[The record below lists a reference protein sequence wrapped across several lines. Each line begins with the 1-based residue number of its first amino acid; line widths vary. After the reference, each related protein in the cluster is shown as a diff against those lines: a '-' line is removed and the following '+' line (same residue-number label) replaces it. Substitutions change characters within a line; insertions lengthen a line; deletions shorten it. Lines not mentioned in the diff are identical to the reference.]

1 MIVGAALL
9 SGFLASTSTLALVA
23 LTTPAPAT
31 SPAPAVAATST
42 SASTAVTDP
51 ADLTSMVAS
60 ARESVVT
67 ITSQL
72 ESGRG
77 RFGGAATGVGS
88 GVIITTDGYILT
100 NRHVVEGSAGLSV
113 ELSDGRE
120 LPATLIEISPD
131 EDLALVK
138 VAATGLRAAPIGDPA
153 AIKVGQ
159 TAIAIG
165 SPLGTYTET
174 VTKGIVSATGREIT
188 VQDDQTGRPVT
199 LKNLIQTDAAI
210 NSGNSGGPL
219 LDANGDGRRHQ
230 HRGRDQRGGPRL
242 RHPDR
247 RGARSHRPGDI
258 TGDLSIRRLGPLAP
272 GVNLVHHAVP
282 DTRL

>member
-31 SPAPAVAATST
+31 RPAPGVTPTST
-42 SASTAVTDP
+42 SGSTAVTDP
-51 ADLTSMVAS
+51 ADLTSVVAS

-77 RFGGAATGVGS
+77 RFGGNASGVGS

-120 LPATLIEISPD
+120 LPATLIEMSPD

-219 LDANGDGRRHQ
+219 LDASGAVVGINTAAATSAEGLGFAIPIDAA
-230 HRGRDQRGGPRL
+230 RDL
-242 RHPDR
+242 I
-247 RGARSHRPGDI
+247 A
-258 TGDLSIRRLGPLAP
+258 LATSR
-272 GVNLVHHAVP
+272 A
-282 DTRL
+282 T